1 MTVPERTRSGRET
14 PRGFPTLPESM
25 GDVVVYTTEF
35 CSFCTRVK
43 MLLRSREIEFR
54 EISLA
59 GNPNG
64 VIELA
69 QKTGMMTLPQVLI
82 DDILVGGYQ
91 ETVAA
96 DRSGLL
102 ADLLAA

>member
-1 MTVPERTRSGRET
+1 MR
-14 PRGFPTLPESM
+14 
-25 GDVVVYTTEF
+25 DVVVYTTEP

-59 GNPNG
+59 GDRDG
-64 VIELA
+64 IVELA

-82 DDILVGGYQ
+82 DGILVGGYA
-91 ETVAA
+91 ETAAA
-96 DRSGLL
+96 DQSGLL